1 MISEYA
7 VMDLR
12 IVLGCLCPNFFTV
25 KMGKL
30 RYGPDTG
37 DLKPQTQMRL
47 GINVEKAEKHD
58 KGIVKLNI

>member
-1 MISEYA
+1 MSK
-7 VMDLR
+7 
-12 IVLGCLCPNFFTV
+12 FFTV
-25 KMGKL
+25 KMEKL

-58 KGIVKLNI
+58 KDIVKLNI